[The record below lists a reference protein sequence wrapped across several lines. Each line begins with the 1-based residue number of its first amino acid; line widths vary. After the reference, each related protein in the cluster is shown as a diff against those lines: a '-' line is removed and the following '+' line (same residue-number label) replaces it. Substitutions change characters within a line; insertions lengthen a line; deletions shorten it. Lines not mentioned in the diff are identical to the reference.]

1 MLTSLWFLLIAVL
14 WVGFFALEGFDF
26 GVGMLHAWIG
36 RDTEERNTVLSTIA
50 PVWDGN
56 EVWLVVA
63 VAGTFAAFPGWY
75 ATLYSSTYL
84 LSFIIIAAIIARGVA
99 IVFVEQRRTGRWQ
112 RSCRWAVTLGSLV
125 APFVIGLILGNL
137 LNGLP
142 INAHHNYTGSFWDLF
157 TVYGVWTGVTF
168 VLLCL
173 LHGATFIGLRTT
185 GEVRDRARRFGSTFG
200 WLAAAFVVGYVV
212 WTQVLTNRGVIP
224 STINIIGIVA
234 VLAAVWL
241 ASTERDGWA
250 FGSSAVTMMAVVGS
264 LFIYLYPHVL
274 VSTTSKAYTLTASNT
289 AAADYTLRVMTIVAV
304 ILLPVILVY
313 QAWTYYVFRGR
324 VTGRPVSMPT
334 GPSSTGGPTTGP
346 SSTGPSSTGPSS
358 TGPSSTG
365 SSSTCDP
372 TTGSAEPTG
381 AATPT

>member
-26 GVGMLHAWIG
+26 GVGMLHSFIG
-36 RDTEERNTVLSTIA
+36 RDTEERSTVLSTIG

-75 ATLYSSTYL
+75 ATLYSSIYL
-84 LSFIIIAAIIARGVA
+84 LAFIIIAAIIARGVA
-99 IVFVEQRRTGRWQ
+99 IVFIEQQRTDRWQ
-112 RSCRWAVTLGSLV
+112 RTCRWAVTLGSLV
-125 APFVIGLILGNL
+125 APFVIGLVLGNL

-142 INAHHNYTGSFWDLF
+142 INAQHNFTGSFWDLF
-157 TVYGVWTGVTF
+157 TAYGVWTGVTF

-185 GEVRDRARRFGSTFG
+185 GDVRDRARRFGSTFG
-200 WLAAAFVVGYVV
+200 WLAVAFVVGYAI
-212 WTQVLTNRGVIP
+212 WTQVLTNRGDIP

-234 VLAAVWL
+234 VVAAVWL

-250 FGSSAVTMMAVVGS
+250 FGSSAVAMMAVVGS

-274 VSTTSKAYTLTASNT
+274 VSTTNKAYTLTASNT
-289 AAADYTLRVMTIVAV
+289 AAADYTLRVMTVVAL

-324 VTGRPVSMPT
+324 ITGRSVSMPK
-334 GPSSTGGPTTGP
+334 GPSSSGPTPAG
-346 SSTGPSSTGPSS
+346 
-358 TGPSSTG
+358 G
-365 SSSTCDP
+365 SSPGS
-372 TTGSAEPTG
+372 SAEPAGAPSPGAPSAGTSSPGSG
-381 AATPT
+381 AATPS